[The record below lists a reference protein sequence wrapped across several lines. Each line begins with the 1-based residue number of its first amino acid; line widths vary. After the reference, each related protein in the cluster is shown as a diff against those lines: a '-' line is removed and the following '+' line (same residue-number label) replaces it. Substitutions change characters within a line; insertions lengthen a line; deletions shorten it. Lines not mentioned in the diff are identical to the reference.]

1 VTERSELLA
10 KKFYPEGEAKMA
22 KKEVITSQN
31 APKAIGPYSVGIK
44 SGQFVFAS
52 GQLGIDPKT
61 GEIVQGG
68 IQAETRQALQNL
80 GAVLAE
86 AGLSMENI
94 VKTTVFL
101 NDIKNFTQMNEVYAE
116 FFSGDYPARSAVQ
129 AAALPKGGLV
139 EIEAIAAAD

>member
-1 VTERSELLA
+1 
-10 KKFYPEGEAKMA
+10 MA

-68 IQAETRQALQNL
+68 IQAETRQALKNL

>member
-1 VTERSELLA
+1 
-10 KKFYPEGEAKMA
+10 MA

-52 GQLGIDPKT
+52 GQLGINPKT

-68 IQAETRQALQNL
+68 IQAETRQALKNL

>member
-1 VTERSELLA
+1 
-10 KKFYPEGEAKMA
+10 MA

-61 GEIVQGG
+61 GEIMQGG
-68 IQAETRQALQNL
+68 IQAETRQALKNL

>member
-1 VTERSELLA
+1 
-10 KKFYPEGEAKMA
+10 MA

-68 IQAETRQALQNL
+68 IQAETRQALKNL

-116 FFSGDYPARSAVQ
+116 FFSGNYPARSAVQ